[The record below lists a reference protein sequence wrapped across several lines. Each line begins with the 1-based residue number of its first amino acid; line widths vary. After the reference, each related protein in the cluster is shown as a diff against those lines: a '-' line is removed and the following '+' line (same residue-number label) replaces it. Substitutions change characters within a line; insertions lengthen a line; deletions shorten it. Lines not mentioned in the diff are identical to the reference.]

1 MIVALLA
8 DIHANREA
16 LEACLAHARLQRAD
30 RFVFLGDIVGY
41 GADPQAAVDIVA
53 RYLASGA
60 VAVKGNHD
68 EAVGHPTDRMNAD
81 ATRAIDWTRE
91 RIDHAAAVFLEGL
104 PYTIAEDDTL
114 FVHANSYAPKD
125 WGYVRSEREAE
136 LCLRGCDARMVFCG
150 HTHVP
155 ALYHMSPLRPPAHFS
170 PLPGREVP
178 LVASRQWLGVIGAV
192 GQPRDGNPAACY
204 ALLDT
209 GRSALTMH
217 RVPYDVESAARKV
230 REAGLP
236 ESLWTRLLQGR

>member
-16 LEACLAHARLQRAD
+16 LEACLAHARMQRAD

-53 RYLASGA
+53 RHLEAGA
-60 VAVKGNHD
+60 LAVKGNHD
-68 EAVGHPTDRMNAD
+68 EAIAHPGERMNAD
-81 ATRAIDWTRE
+81 AARAIDWTRGQ
-91 RIDHAAAVFLEGL
+91 IDRAAAALLEDL
-104 PYTIAEDDTL
+104 PYTIAEGETL
-114 FVHANSYAPKD
+114 FVHANSFAPKD
-125 WGYVRSEREAE
+125 WAYVRGEREAE
-136 LCLRGCDARMVFCG
+136 LCLRGSDARLIFCG

-155 ALYHMSPLRPPAHFS
+155 AIYHMSPMRPPSHFA

-178 LVASRQWLGVIGAV
+178 LVPSRQWLGVIGAV

-209 GRSALTMH
+209 GRGTLSMH

-236 ESLWTRLLQGR
+236 QSLWMRLLQGV